1 MDEKAPDFIVFLVVI
16 ILLAIG
22 VVMVFSSTSVVAY
35 QRLGDSFFYLR
46 RQIMWASIGILAMLG
61 FMKFDYHKFYDKTPL
76 IFIVSLAFLG
86 SIYIPGLG
94 HEVKGAVRWLN
105 LGPLPLIQVAEIA
118 KLGMVIYLAR
128 YLSREDKKI
137 SNFLQGLLPALLL
150 IGIMLILVLLQPDLG
165 TTVTMGG
172 TAFIMFIGAGAK
184 YLHLGSLIALIIPA
198 LTYMI
203 VSEPYRRRRLFAF
216 LNPWADPLG
225 TGFHIIQSLYA
236 LGSGGLFGVGLGNS
250 KQKFLYLPE
259 PGTDFIFSVLGEEL
273 GYLGIFSVIA
283 LYLIFTWR
291 GIKIAIAAKDL
302 FGSLLA
308 LGITIMISLQA
319 IVNMGVVSASMP
331 VTGITLPFISYG
343 GSSIG
348 IMMIGVGILL
358 NISKQT
364 DSKPV

>member
-1 MDEKAPDFIVFLVVI
+1 MGDKAPDFIIFLVVM
-16 ILLAIG
+16 LLLSIG
-22 VVMVFSSTSVVAY
+22 VIMVFSSTSVVAH
-35 QRLGDSFFYLR
+35 QRQGDSFFYLK
-46 RQIMWASIGILAMLG
+46 RQIMWSSIGILAMLA
-61 FMKFDYHKFYDKTPL
+61 FMKFDYHKFYNKTPL
-76 IFIVSLAFLG
+76 IFVVSLAFLA
-86 SIYIPGLG
+86 SIFVPGLG

-105 LGPLPLIQVAEIA
+105 LGPLPLIQVSEIA

-128 YLSREDKKI
+128 YLSRRTEDLD
-137 SNFLQGLLPALLL
+137 NFIKGLLPALLI
-150 IGIMLILVLLQPDLG
+150 IGLMLFLVLLQPDLG

-172 TAFIMFIGAGAK
+172 TAFIMLVGAGAK
-184 YLHLGSLIALIIPA
+184 YLHLGSLVALIIPA

-203 VSEPYRRRRLFAF
+203 VSEPYRKRRLFAF
-216 LNPWADPLG
+216 LNPWEDPLG

-273 GYLGIFSVIA
+273 GYLGIFAVVA
-283 LYLIFTWR
+283 LYFIFTWR
-291 GIKIAIAAKDL
+291 GIKIAIAAEDL
-302 FGSLLA
+302 FGSMLA
-308 LGITIMISLQA
+308 LGITMMISLQA

-358 NISKQT
+358 NISTQ
-364 DSKPV
+364 SEY